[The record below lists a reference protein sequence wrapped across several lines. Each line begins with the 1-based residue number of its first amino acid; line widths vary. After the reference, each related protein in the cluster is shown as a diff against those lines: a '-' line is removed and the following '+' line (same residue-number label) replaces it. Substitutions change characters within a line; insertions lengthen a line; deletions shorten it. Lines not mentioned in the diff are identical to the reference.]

1 LFALSVI
8 ALKNP
13 ESHVDTPINIDGELV
28 KKKRG
33 K

>member
-1 LFALSVI
+1 LSVI

-28 KKKRG
+28 KKKG
-33 K
+33 KMKI